1 MASISLEM
9 IKPVNFEKLKEVL
22 IEGTEQA
29 AQKDVLKLK
38 DLVQDNIK
46 MHNNIDTRTLID
58 NLKTEV
64 SSSDQGYVTTF
75 YVESDGSSYPTG
87 PKMYAPDLEKSYP
100 NFVPALEKMDV
111 IVVKSLGR
119 IKLEGG

>member
-22 IEGTEQA
+22 IEGTLQV

-58 NLKTEV
+58 NLKTEA
-64 SSSDQGYVTTF
+64 SISAKGYVATF

-87 PKMYAPDLEKSYP
+87 PKMYAPDLEMRYP
-100 NFVPALEKMDV
+100 NFVPALEKMDT

-119 IKLEGG
+119 IKLTGG

>member
-1 MASISLEM
+1 MVSISLEM
-9 IKPVNFEKLKEVL
+9 IKPVDFEKLKEVL

-38 DLVQDNIK
+38 DMVQDNIK

-58 NLKTEV
+58 NLKTDV
-64 SSSDQGYVTTF
+64 SSSEQGYITTF
-75 YVESDGSSYPTG
+75 YVESDGSTYPTG

-100 NFVPALEKMDV
+100 NFVPALEKMDT

-119 IKLEGG
+119 IKLTGG